1 MCSWNTSGKELC
13 QGQSCSCSLLCA
25 TGCLSGVTIGSEG
38 QPHPVFCEEGSQVP
52 TKPCHFA
59 TKWDFTLLG
68 NLWERKSTA
77 NEWVLGKTEAAFFL
91 TSVHSGAV
99 VTDGSQS
106 ILQWGTASDKTP
118 YSGRF
123 SGLLLFSFFNSLFFQ
138 VTTDTES
145 QSLLNFL
152 SESGK
157 WIPR

>member
-1 MCSWNTSGKELC
+1 MFLEHIRERALPGPVMQLFFVMCYWVLIRSDHR
-13 QGQSCSCSLLCA
+13 
-25 TGCLSGVTIGSEG
+25 SEG